1 MNSYVEALLALF
13 LITQLMLAASS
24 RLLHCIR
31 IVAGQGIILG
41 ILPLLVYGQ
50 NHHIEGFIIAFVNI
64 AVKGIALPYLFAMA
78 MRKAD
83 VKRELEPLIGYFSS
97 VVIVL
102 IFVGLSF
109 WLSGKLPLPD
119 GSVNNVMPIA
129 ISGMLTGLFIVMARR
144 KAITQAIGF
153 LSFENGISL
162 FGVGMAV
169 ECGLLVEL
177 GILLDVF
184 ALIFIM
190 GIAVLKIN
198 RQFEHIDSDKLNLLA
213 DTNDSKSSK

>member
-1 MNSYVEALLALF
+1 MNSYIEALLALF
-13 LITQLMLAASS
+13 LITQLMMAASS

-41 ILPLLVYGQ
+41 VLPLLVYG
-50 NHHIEGFIIAFVNI
+50 HHHAEGLIIAFINI
-64 AVKGIALPYLFAMA
+64 AVKGVALPYLLAMA

-102 IFVGLSF
+102 TFIGLSF
-109 WLSGKLPLPD
+109 WLSGKLPMPD
-119 GSVNNVMPIA
+119 GSVNKVMPIA

-169 ECGLLVEL
+169 ECGMLVEM

-190 GIAVLKIN
+190 GIAVMKIN
-198 RQFEHIDSDKLNLLA
+198 RQFEHIDSDKLHALA
-213 DTNDSKSSK
+213 DTDSVRNDN

>member
-1 MNSYVEALLALF
+1 M
-13 LITQLMLAASS
+13 
-24 RLLHCIR
+24 
-31 IVAGQGIILG
+31 
-41 ILPLLVYGQ
+41 
-50 NHHIEGFIIAFVNI
+50 
-64 AVKGIALPYLFAMA
+64 PYLLAMA

-102 IFVGLSF
+102 TFIGLSF
-109 WLSGKLPLPD
+109 WLSGKLPMPD
-119 GSVNNVMPIA
+119 GSVNKVMPIA

-169 ECGLLVEL
+169 ECGMLVEM

-190 GIAVLKIN
+190 GIAVMKIN
-198 RQFEHIDSDKLNLLA
+198 RQFEHIDSDKLHALA
-213 DTNDSKSSK
+213 DIDSVRNDN